1 MVSSFRKAFF
11 DVKNI
16 LTINMSENDFSE
28 ISGSKVITAIVH
40 VKTSTDKIEEISKS
54 LQDTNY
60 VEDIYLVT
68 GEWDLILKVRFP
80 DVETMKN
87 FLLRE
92 LRNKEGIKDSQTSM
106 VISIFKDRGII
117 FK

>member
-1 MVSSFRKAFF
+1 M
-11 DVKNI
+11 
-16 LTINMSENDFSE
+16 NMSEENIDNY
-28 ISGSKVITAIVH
+28 SGAMVVTAVVH
-40 VKTSTDKIEEISKS
+40 VKTSTDRIEEISKS
-54 LQDTNY
+54 LQEINY

-87 FLLRE
+87 FLLRD
-92 LRNKEGIKDSQTSM
+92 LRNMDGVKDSQTSM
-106 VISIFKDRGII
+106 VISIFKDRGIV